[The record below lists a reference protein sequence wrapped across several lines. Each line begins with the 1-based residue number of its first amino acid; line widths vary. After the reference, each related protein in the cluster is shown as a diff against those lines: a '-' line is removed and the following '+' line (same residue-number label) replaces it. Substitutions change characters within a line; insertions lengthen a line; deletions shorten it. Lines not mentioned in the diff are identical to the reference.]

1 MGAAAVRGQHG
12 TATFTFHP
20 SGYTTNVNFN
30 QNQQQSTSP
39 NMTAC
44 EACQTNF
51 NLFKRKK
58 ICKYCDRTFCSNCV
72 HRYRDPDNNRMTYRQ
87 CNTCKVLMSGKFTRS
102 DLMKWKV
109 KELRILLNK
118 RNVSTNTCKEKHDL
132 IDLLFINFAKSPTQ
146 ESAEV
151 EDLESL
157 SRQPS
162 SLSGSTISSGGTQ
175 DTNNTNHFSATQNSS
190 PPQPPQ
196 PPGPE
201 SETDREERLRQ
212 RQEQEMRQAMFRQE
226 IFGEDEEEEVPQ
238 GTATPR
244 VRMNLAEIKTLEDV
258 DNLTV
263 RQLKEVL
270 VTNFVNYKGCCEKP
284 ELVDKVKRL
293 WKEHK
298 TNEQK
303 VKDLD
308 STETKDTKGEPVT
321 GEKPEDDICKICMD
335 AAIDCVL
342 LECGH
347 MISCTQCGRRL
358 NECPICRQYVV
369 RVVHTFKS

>member
-1 MGAAAVRGQHG
+1 MGAAAVRAQNG

-30 QNQQQSTSP
+30 QGQQQHSAPPTIMS
-39 NMTAC
+39 C

-58 ICKYCDRTFCSNCV
+58 ICKYCDRIFCSSCV

-118 RNVSTNTCKEKHDL
+118 RNVSTSTCKEKHDL
-132 IDLLFINFAKSPTQ
+132 IDLLFINFAKSPQ

-162 SLSGSTISSGGTQ
+162 SLSGSTVSSGGTQ
-175 DTNNTNHFSATQNSS
+175 DHNNQPQGSQNTS
-190 PPQPPQ
+190 PQEPAP

-201 SETDREERLRQ
+201 TEVDRQERLRQ
-212 RQEQEMRQAMFRQE
+212 RQEEEMRRAILRQE
-226 IFGEDEEEEVPQ
+226 ILGEEEEEEAPQ
-238 GTATPR
+238 ETATAR
-244 VRMNLAEIKTLEDV
+244 VRMNLGEIKTLEDV
-258 DNLTV
+258 DSLTV

-284 ELVDKVKRL
+284 ELVDRVKRL

-298 TNEQK
+298 ANEQK
-303 VKDLD
+303 VKDID
-308 STETKDTKGEPVT
+308 SPETADVNGETNPG
-321 GEKPEDDICKICMD
+321 GEKGEDDICKICMD

>member
-1 MGAAAVRGQHG
+1 MGAAAVRGQNG
-12 TATFTFHP
+12 TATFTFQS

-30 QNQQQSTSP
+30 RGQQQSTAP
-39 NMTAC
+39 NIMTC

-58 ICKYCDRTFCSNCV
+58 ICRYCDRNFCSSCV
-72 HRYRDPDNNRMTYRQ
+72 HRYRDPVNNRSTYRQ

-132 IDLLFINFAKSPTQ
+132 IDLLFVNFAKSPTQ

-175 DTNNTNHFSATQNSS
+175 DTHNSHQ
-190 PPQPPQ
+190 PQGPQTPAPQQPTQPPA
-196 PPGPE
+196 PE
-201 SETDREERLRQ
+201 SEAERGDRLRQ
-212 RQEQEMRQAMFRQE
+212 RQEAEMRQAMFRQE
-226 IFGEDEEEEVPQ
+226 IFGEEEDEEVPRE
-238 GTATPR
+238 TATPR
-244 VRMNLAEIKTLEDV
+244 VRMNLGQINSLEDV

-284 ELVDKVKRL
+284 ELVDRVKRL
-293 WKEHK
+293 WREHK

-303 VKDLD
+303 VKDID
-308 STETKDTKGEPVT
+308 SPESKDQKAEPVT

>member
-1 MGAAAVRGQHG
+1 MGAAAVRGQNG

-30 QNQQQSTSP
+30 QGQQQSTTSP
-39 NMTAC
+39 NIMSC

-58 ICKYCDRTFCSNCV
+58 MCRYCDRIFCSSCV
-72 HRYRDPDNNRMTYRQ
+72 HRYRDPENNRMTYRQ

-118 RNVSTNTCKEKHDL
+118 RNVPTNTCKEKHDL
-132 IDLLFINFAKSPTQ
+132 IDLLFINFAKTPAQ
-146 ESAEV
+146 ESSEV

-175 DTNNTNHFSATQNSS
+175 DMHNHSQGTQNLS
-190 PPQPPQ
+190 PQEPPP

-201 SETDREERLRQ
+201 TEVERDTRLRQ
-212 RQEQEMRQAMFRQE
+212 RQEEEMRRAMHRQE
-226 IFGEDEEEEVPQ
+226 IFGEDEDEEVPQ
-238 GTATPR
+238 ETATPR
-244 VRMNLAEIKTLEDV
+244 VRMNLGEIKTLEDV

-284 ELVDKVKRL
+284 ELVDRVKRL

-298 TNEQK
+298 SNEQK
-303 VKDLD
+303 VKDID
-308 STETKDTKGEPVT
+308 STETTDPKGEPGIG
-321 GEKPEDDICKICMD
+321 GEKTEDDICKICMD